1 MSKTISAFFQFI
13 MDDPIMLG
21 LCLAI
26 GVLVILFIIVLLLG
40 KKADKEEAMKDKEE
54 ELLKTQVD
62 LKVMEENDNNS
73 MAPLYEEVKIEAAPE
88 AVEVPVVTDNAVSL
102 EVPSEKVEEFTIP
115 EIEANA
121 HTESVPSESVPSF
134 EDYKIEAPTL
144 EEIKEVTGEL
154 NVVQLQDE
162 SKPTGFDMKPEVDP
176 EVTTKNV
183 GFDLQP
189 METFEEVS
197 EPVGFS
203 LQPDNTS
210 EPIINEAVTTDN
222 IEQEPIVF
230 SMEDRLTGPVPDI
243 IESTVNPVEDNSSL
257 YDEDTNIFDL
267 EEKLLSNFKFSL
279 PVESPKEENNA
290 IDLPIIQPAEKVV
303 ELPIIEEVQPVV
315 EEKKEESLKD
325 IYGYEETEL
334 PDIKVEDFSRTAII
348 RHIPVL
354 DSKLTKMFEVKP
366 NGIVSESDDNLDLPK
381 LNTATIGTGIDALRG
396 ESFDIPKNS

>member
-73 MAPLYEEVKIEAAPE
+73 MAPLYEEVKIEATPE

-102 EVPSEKVEEFTIP
+102 EVPSENVEEFTIP
-115 EIEANA
+115 EIEAA
-121 HTESVPSESVPSF
+121 SHTESVPSF
-134 EDYKIEAPTL
+134 EDYKIEAPTW

-162 SKPTGFDMKPEVDP
+162 SKPTGFDMKPEVDSSVSM
-176 EVTTKNV
+176 ENV
-183 GFDLQP
+183 GFNLQP
-189 METFEEVS
+189 METFEEAND
-197 EPVGFS
+197 PVGFS
-203 LQPDNTS
+203 LQPKEANES
-210 EPIINEAVTTDN
+210 IINTADTTST

-230 SMEDRLTGPVPDI
+230 SMEDRLTEPVPDI

-267 EEKLLSNFKFSL
+267 EERLLSNFKFSF
-279 PVESPKEENNA
+279 PAESPKEENKA

-303 ELPIIEEVQPVV
+303 ELPIIEEVRPVV
-315 EEKKEESLKD
+315 EERKEESLKD

-366 NGIVSESDDNLDLPK
+366 NGIVSESDDDLDLPK
-381 LNTATIGTGIDALRG
+381 LNTATIGTGIDVLRG

>member
-73 MAPLYEEVKIEAAPE
+73 MAPLYEEVKIEATPE

-102 EVPSEKVEEFTIP
+102 EVPSENVEEFTIP
-115 EIEANA
+115 EIEAA
-121 HTESVPSESVPSF
+121 SHTESVPSF

-162 SKPTGFDMKPEVDP
+162 SKPTGFDMKPEVDSSVSM
-176 EVTTKNV
+176 ENV
-183 GFDLQP
+183 GFNLQP
-189 METFEEVS
+189 METFEEAND
-197 EPVGFS
+197 PVGFS
-203 LQPDNTS
+203 LQPKEANES
-210 EPIINEAVTTDN
+210 IINTADTTST

-230 SMEDRLTGPVPDI
+230 SMEDRLTEPVPDI

-257 YDEDTNIFDL
+257 YDEDTNIL
-267 EEKLLSNFKFSL
+267 
-279 PVESPKEENNA
+279 
-290 IDLPIIQPAEKVV
+290 
-303 ELPIIEEVQPVV
+303 
-315 EEKKEESLKD
+315 D
-325 IYGYEETEL
+325 IYGSEETEL
-334 PDIKVEDFSRTAII
+334 PEIKVEDFSRTAII

-354 DSKLTKMFEVKP
+354 ESKLTKMFEVKP
-366 NGIVSESDDNLDLPK
+366 NGIVSESDDDLDLPK
-381 LNTATIGTGIDALRG
+381 LNTATIGTGIDVLRG

>member
-73 MAPLYEEVKIEAAPE
+73 MAPLYEEVKIEAALE

-162 SKPTGFDMKPEVDP
+162 SKPTGFDMKPEVDSSDS
-176 EVTTKNV
+176 TNNV

-210 EPIINEAVTTDN
+210 EPILNEAVTTDN

-366 NGIVSESDDNLDLPK
+366 NGIVS
-381 LNTATIGTGIDALRG
+381 
-396 ESFDIPKNS
+396 

>member
-73 MAPLYEEVKIEAAPE
+73 MAPLYEEVKIEATPE

-102 EVPSEKVEEFTIP
+102 EVPSENVEEFTIP
-115 EIEANA
+115 EIEAKA
-121 HTESVPSESVPSF
+121 HTESVPSF

-162 SKPTGFDMKPEVDP
+162 SKPTGFDMKPEVDSSVSM
-176 EVTTKNV
+176 ENV
-183 GFDLQP
+183 GFDIQP
-189 METFEEVS
+189 METFEEAND
-197 EPVGFS
+197 PVGFS
-203 LQPDNTS
+203 LQPKEANES
-210 EPIINEAVTTDN
+210 IINTADTTST

-230 SMEDRLTGPVPDI
+230 SMEDRLTEPVPDI

-279 PVESPKEENNA
+279 PAESPKEENKA

-303 ELPIIEEVQPVV
+303 ELPIIEEVRPVV
-315 EEKKEESLKD
+315 EERKEESLKD

-366 NGIVSESDDNLDLPK
+366 NGIVSESDDDLDLPK
-381 LNTATIGTGIDALRG
+381 LNTATIGTGIDVLRG

>member
-73 MAPLYEEVKIEAAPE
+73 MAPLYEEVKIEATPE

-102 EVPSEKVEEFTIP
+102 EVPSENVEEFTIP
-115 EIEANA
+115 EIEAKA
-121 HTESVPSESVPSF
+121 HTEPVPSF

-162 SKPTGFDMKPEVDP
+162 SKPTGFDMKPEVDSSVSM
-176 EVTTKNV
+176 ENV
-183 GFDLQP
+183 GFDIQP
-189 METFEEVS
+189 METFEEAND
-197 EPVGFS
+197 PVGFS
-203 LQPDNTS
+203 LQPKEANES
-210 EPIINEAVTTDN
+210 IINTADTTST

-230 SMEDRLTGPVPDI
+230 SMEDRLTEPVPDI

-279 PVESPKEENNA
+279 PAESPKEENKA
-290 IDLPIIQPAEKVV
+290 TDLPIIQPAEKVV
-303 ELPIIEEVQPVV
+303 ELPIIEEVRPVV

-366 NGIVSESDDNLDLPK
+366 NGIVSESDDDLDLPK
-381 LNTATIGTGIDALRG
+381 LNTATIGTGIDVLRG

>member
-73 MAPLYEEVKIEAAPE
+73 MAPLYEEVKIEATPE

-102 EVPSEKVEEFTIP
+102 EVPSENVEEFTIP
-115 EIEANA
+115 EIEAKA
-121 HTESVPSESVPSF
+121 HTEPVPSF

-162 SKPTGFDMKPEVDP
+162 SKPTGFDMKPEVDSSVSM
-176 EVTTKNV
+176 ENV
-183 GFDLQP
+183 GFDIQP
-189 METFEEVS
+189 METFEEAND
-197 EPVGFS
+197 PVGFS
-203 LQPDNTS
+203 LQPKEANES
-210 EPIINEAVTTDN
+210 IINTADTTST

-230 SMEDRLTGPVPDI
+230 SMEDRLTEPVPDI

-279 PVESPKEENNA
+279 PAESPKEENKA

-303 ELPIIEEVQPVV
+303 ELPIIEEVRPVV

-366 NGIVSESDDNLDLPK
+366 NGIVSESDDDLDLPK
-381 LNTATIGTGIDALRG
+381 LNTATIGTGIDVLRG

>member
-73 MAPLYEEVKIEAAPE
+73 MAPLYEEVKIEAALE

-115 EIEANA
+115 EI
-121 HTESVPSESVPSF
+121 
-134 EDYKIEAPTL
+134 APTL

-162 SKPTGFDMKPEVDP
+162 SKPTGFDMKPEVDSSDS
-176 EVTTKNV
+176 TNNV

-210 EPIINEAVTTDN
+210 EPILNEAVTTDN

-243 IESTVNPVEDNSSL
+243 IESTVNTVEDNSSL

-267 EEKLLSNFKFSL
+267 
-279 PVESPKEENNA
+279 
-290 IDLPIIQPAEKVV
+290 
-303 ELPIIEEVQPVV
+303 
-315 EEKKEESLKD
+315 
-325 IYGYEETEL
+325 
-334 PDIKVEDFSRTAII
+334 
-348 RHIPVL
+348 
-354 DSKLTKMFEVKP
+354 
-366 NGIVSESDDNLDLPK
+366 
-381 LNTATIGTGIDALRG
+381 
-396 ESFDIPKNS
+396 